1 MNKPRADWADKLWRL
16 WMAGTS
22 TAAIAA
28 ELDWP
33 KNTVCSR
40 VGTMRKREG
49 DSVWPMRSA
58 ASEGGKSTSRKM
70 GQVNKWTDEEI
81 DRLRKLWGETRDRRL
96 CAKELGRPSSSV
108 GAQVHRMRGIEGPS
122 IWPIDGN
129 KKNGPSIARAVGL
142 TQGAPPPDVEARAH
156 DRAMKATSG
165 EGVDFDALTFRC
177 CRWPLTGADGVHRF
191 CGAPRR
197 GGEVWYCE
205 DHAALSIG
213 AVARRAA

>member
-58 ASEGGKSTSRKM
+58 ASEGGQSTSRKV
-70 GQVNKWTDEEI
+70 GQVNEWTDEEV
-81 DRLRKLWGETRDRRL
+81 DRLRQLWGETRSRAL
-96 CAKELGRPSSSV
+96 CAKALNRAPSAIGGKLNRLRES
-108 GAQVHRMRGIEGPS
+108 EGVAA
-122 IWPIDGN
+122 WPLETSR
-129 KKNGPSIARAVGL
+129 KNAASLARAAGL
-142 TQGAPPPDVEARAH
+142 TQGAPPPDVEVRAH

-165 EGVDFDALTFRC
+165 AGVAFDALTFRC

-205 DHAALSIG
+205 GHAALSID
-213 AVARRAA
+213 AVKRRAA